1 MPIIKLDATDST
13 NSYLK
18 RISAEQPLEDYT
30 IIQANTQSK
39 GRGQMGTSWQSESGK
54 NLTVSVFKDVSFLK
68 FEEQYFISIV
78 TALAVAE
85 TLKKLKTPNIKI
97 KWPNDILSET
107 FKISGIL
114 IENVVKNN
122 ELKSAIVG
130 VGINVNQRFFDDLP
144 KASSVLLQSGK
155 VYNVDEVL
163 DVFIK
168 ELMHFFQR
176 LMNKELGALKSEYEE
191 QLFRIH
197 KPSTFM
203 VEDGQHLTGY
213 INGINHQGHLEVL
226 TEDAIIRT
234 YDMKEIRLL
243 Y

>member
-1 MPIIKLDATDST
+1 MRIIKLDATDST
-13 NSYLK
+13 NLYLK
-18 RISAEQPLEDYT
+18 RISANKQLEDFTVVHAY
-30 IIQANTQSK
+30 TQSN

-54 NLTVSVFKDVSFLK
+54 NLTISVFKDVSFLK

-85 TLKKLKTPNIKI
+85 TLKKLKTPKVKI

-107 FKISGIL
+107 LKISGIL

-122 ELKSAIVG
+122 ELKSAIIG
-130 VGINVNQRFFDDLP
+130 VGINVNQKYFNDLP
-144 KASSVLLQSGK
+144 SASSVLLQSGY
-155 VYNVDEVL
+155 VYHVDEVL
-163 DVFIK
+163 DVFMR
-168 ELMHFFQR
+168 ELEYFFKR
-176 LMNKELGALKSEYEE
+176 LVHKELGALKSEYEG

-197 KPSTFM
+197 KPSTFV
-203 VEDGQHLTGY
+203 VEDGQRLTGY
-213 INGINHQGHLEVL
+213 INGVNHQGHLEVL

-234 YDMKEIRLL
+234 YGMKEIKLL